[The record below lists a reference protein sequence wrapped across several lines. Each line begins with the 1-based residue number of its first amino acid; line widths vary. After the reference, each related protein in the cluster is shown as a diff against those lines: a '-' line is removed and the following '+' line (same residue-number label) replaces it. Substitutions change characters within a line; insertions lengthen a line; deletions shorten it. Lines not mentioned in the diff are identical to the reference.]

1 MISAQ
6 LGQLINLIASI
17 TLFEM
22 MVAIGLGVSVAR
34 VAADWRLVD
43 KRIWPA
49 IDININKSGTR
60 REEMLM
66 DPEEHCRVSVMR
78 RVLADMNPP
87 RRHGPAHQAARQ
99 DEDECRVFDE
109 HESEVGQVSN
119 LS

>member
-1 MISAQ
+1 MSSAQ

-87 RRHGPAHQAARQ
+87 DAMDLLTKQLGKTKTNA
-99 DEDECRVFDE
+99 EFLMNM
-109 HESEVGQVSN
+109 N
-119 LS
+119 LK